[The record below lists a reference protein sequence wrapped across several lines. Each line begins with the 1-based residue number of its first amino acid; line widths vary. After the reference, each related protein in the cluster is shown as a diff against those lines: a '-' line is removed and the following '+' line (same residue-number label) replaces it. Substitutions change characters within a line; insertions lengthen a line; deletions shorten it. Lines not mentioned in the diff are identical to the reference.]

1 MKDLK
6 ILIILAVI
14 TLIFTGGIIAPV
26 SAFDSRSGDNIVINE
41 PIDDDLIASGGSMIV
56 NAPVKS
62 ITWAGGTLIVNEPV
76 QTNVI
81 AAGGTIQVN
90 APVGTDL
97 VAFGGNIDVNNNVS
111 GKVLAIG
118 GTVTVSGN
126 AENVAASGG
135 TVILGKNAVI
145 SKDVIIGSSGYTT
158 QATIYGNLTIE
169 NEDADE
175 TSFNMQKMG
184 DIIGTIVSIVML
196 ICTFGFLILGI
207 ILCKI
212 GPSFFKSIIK
222 TGKEQP
228 LLSLVAGIAGL
239 IIGFILFI
247 IFLITIIGIPLAC
260 FIFLLIILGLML
272 STIMSG
278 VVLGSWIADLA
289 KKEVGLIWGFIVGF
303 IVLNALFYIPFIG
316 FFIWIIAVFFGFG
329 VLVLTFSEAFKD
341 IHL

>member
-1 MKDLK
+1 MAF
-6 ILIILAVI
+6 IICAGL
-14 TLIFTGGIIAPV
+14 IAPA
-26 SAFDSRSGDNIVINE
+26 SAFDSRSGDNIVIDE

-76 QTNVI
+76 ETNLI

-97 VAFGGNIDVNNNVS
+97 VACGGNIDVNSDVG
-111 GKVLAIG
+111 GKILAIG

-158 QATIYGNLTIE
+158 QGTIHGNLTIE
-169 NEDADE
+169 NEDESSIDMQE
-175 TSFNMQKMG
+175 FGNM
-184 DIIGTIVSIVML
+184 VSSIVTITML

-207 ILCKI
+207 ILVKI
-212 GPSFFKSIIK
+212 CPDLFNSILRTGTEK
-222 TGKEQP
+222 T

-239 IIGFILFI
+239 VLGFILFVI
-247 IFLITIIGIPLAC
+247 LLITIIGIPLAC
-260 FIFLLIILGLML
+260 FLFLLIILGLFL
-272 STIMSG
+272 STIVSG
-278 VVLGSWIADLA
+278 AILGSWIFQMA
-289 KKEVGLIWGFIVGF
+289 KKDMGLIIGFVVGF
-303 IVLNALFYIPFIG
+303 IVLNILFFIPFIG
-316 FFIWIIAVFFGFG
+316 FIFWIIAVFLGFG
-329 VLVLTFSEAFKD
+329 TLILTFYDAYSSS
-341 IHL
+341 